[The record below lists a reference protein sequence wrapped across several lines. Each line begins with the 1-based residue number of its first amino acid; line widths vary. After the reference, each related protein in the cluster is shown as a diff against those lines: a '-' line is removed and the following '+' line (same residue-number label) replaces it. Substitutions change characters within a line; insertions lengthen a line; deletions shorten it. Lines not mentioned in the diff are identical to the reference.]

1 MLPMYLK
8 AISSQSTEKSQPAIV
23 SEKFAIA
30 TCGVAIATVAIPLL
44 VFIQALVAL
53 VWGPTTVFQLLNG
66 RGLFDQ

>member
-1 MLPMYLK
+1 MYLK

-30 TCGVAIATVAIPLL
+30 TCGLVIAIVAIPLL
-44 VFIQALVAL
+44 VIIQALVAL

-66 RGLFDQ
+66 GGLFDE

>member
-8 AISSQSTEKSQPAIV
+8 VTSTQSPHKPQLAIF

-44 VFIQALVAL
+44 VVIQVLAAL
-53 VWGPTTVFQLLNG
+53 VWGPTTIFQLLNG
-66 RGLFDQ
+66 RGLFDE